1 MFRVALVATVMV
13 VPGGL
18 LLLVAWVFAHA
29 LAAQMKADRDPNRNH
44 RLARAFATV
53 RLRDVVSQ
61 ARHLV

>member
-29 LAAQMKADRDPNRNH
+29 LAEQLKADRDPDRQH
-44 RLARAFATV
+44 RFARALASI

>member
-18 LLLVAWVFAHA
+18 FLLVAWVFAHA
-29 LAAQMKADRDPNRNH
+29 LAEQMKADHDPNR
-44 RLARAFATV
+44 RLARAFATI